1 MCLAFAAVTP
11 LPAASLVTSDPLLVA
26 AFQAGAFIERF
37 DDLNAF
43 TITSYGSGQLI
54 DATQTFSSRNG
65 ATQPTFNSGGASPS
79 DPVGNP
85 GTPIGIFAPSGGI
98 SGNVVSPNNVAGP
111 LVINEKEPFNFGFME
126 VIFPLGASKVGF
138 WITHGELTLQLR
150 DIDGNTLTTGD
161 FEVNGVANQFVGL
174 SRNSADAFVA
184 ALVGSGDAFAID
196 DFTFAT
202 GNGTSVPEPAGVI
215 GGLLAF
221 LSAGGFLGMAGL
233 RRRRTEPAAN
243 T

>member
-1 MCLAFAAVTP
+1 MAFAAVTP

-65 ATQPTFNSGGASPS
+65 STQPTFNSGGATPS
-79 DPVGNP
+79 DPVSNP
-85 GTPIGIFAPSGGI
+85 GWPIGIFAPSGGI
-98 SGNVVSPNNVAGP
+98 SGNVVSLNNEAGP
-111 LVINEKEPFNFGFME
+111 LVFNENEPFNFGFME

-161 FEVNGVANQFVGL
+161 FQVNGVANQFVGL
-174 SRNSADAFVA
+174 SRDSA
-184 ALVGSGDAFAID
+184 DAFAID